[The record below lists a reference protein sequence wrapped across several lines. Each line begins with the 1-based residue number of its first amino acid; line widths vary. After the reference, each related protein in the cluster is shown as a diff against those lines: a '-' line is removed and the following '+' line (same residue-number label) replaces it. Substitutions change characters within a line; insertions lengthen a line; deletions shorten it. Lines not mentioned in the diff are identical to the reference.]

1 MQDTPFRSMTAARLD
16 HPVGSGGVRTRRVG
30 AALCTLACVAAPT
43 SGGWARD
50 LVDLSALPR
59 GHWTEIHDSK
69 LTSVAATPSP
79 GGAISKIMAWSSAA
93 FDSRR
98 QVLLL
103 WGGGHGD
110 YAGNEIYAFD
120 IGRQEW
126 RRLTEPSVADGERGE
141 TYADGRPRAR
151 HTYDY
156 LEYVPGI
163 DRMVSFGGAALYPHG
178 VTASRQLAEFDIE
191 TRTWSVGRRESV
203 PEVGNM
209 IGTHARVDPRSG
221 DVFVLPSQQSRL
233 LRYSPSAD
241 RWTQGHGRTYVR
253 VHSTAAIDPGRRF
266 FVVIGSGGG
275 AGRQALKWD
284 LDRLGPATDLR
295 PRTSGDVEIESA
307 YGPGLDFHSPSGR
320 FVAWAGGTDVYVL
333 DPSTWRWTRVSPVPG
348 NDVDPGPPSRTGTYG
363 RFRYVESIDA
373 FILVNAA
380 DQNVHLYRLPATA
393 EGPRTAS
400 IH

>member
-1 MQDTPFRSMTAARLD
+1 MTVASLD
-16 HPVGSGGVRTRRVG
+16 HPVGVRGANARRTG
-30 AALCTLACVAAPT
+30 AALCAFVCVAAPI
-43 SGGWARD
+43 SGSWARE

-59 GHWTEIHDSK
+59 GHWTEIHDSQ

-79 GGAISKIMAWSSAA
+79 GGAINKIMAWSSAA
-93 FDSRR
+93 LDSRR
-98 QVLLL
+98 QLLLL

-110 YAGNEIYAFD
+110 YAGNEVYAFD

-126 RRLTEPSVADGERGE
+126 RRLTEPSIADAGRTD

-156 LEYVPGI
+156 LEYMPGI
-163 DRMVSFGGAALYPHG
+163 DRMVSFGGAALYPYG
-178 VTASRQLAEFDIE
+178 GSATRQIAEFDIE
-191 TRTWSVGRRESV
+191 TRTWSVGRRAAV

-241 RWTQGHGRTYVR
+241 RWTQGRDRTYVR
-253 VHSTAAIDPGRRF
+253 VHSTAAIDPGRRL

-284 LDRLGPATDLR
+284 LDRLGPAIDLR
-295 PRTSGDVEIESA
+295 CRTSGDVEIESA
-307 YGPGLDFHSPSGR
+307 YGPGFDFHSPSGR

-333 DPSTWRWTRVSPVPG
+333 DPSTWRWARVSAAPG
-348 NDVDPGPPSRTGTYG
+348 NDVDPGPASGTGTYG

-380 DQNVHLYRLPATA
+380 DQNVYLYRLPVSAD
-393 EGPRTAS
+393 GPRTAS